1 MEVKLRGLDRYEVEA
16 IQYDGTNSDEICQF
30 ILERE
35 PYTQIEGA
43 FLNKGTDKKMMAV
56 IVIPSGENILVR
68 EKEWLVH
75 VEVPYGNQS
84 SFYVM
89 TDEERQDRYFTIY
102 DTRPD
107 EREWIELNKSTWDTK
122 IDSIR
127 NAKIPTHCFKDEIP
141 TGLNLTEYLEGLN
154 IFDPEDLL
162 NTLLR
167 KIAVEP
173 VPKEVQWWEA
183 QERFENLIG
192 AEFCRGGGCPSR
204 SSITSVT
211 LQRSMPTPAQMS

>member
-89 TDEERQDRYFTIY
+89 TDEERQ
-102 DTRPD
+102 
-107 EREWIELNKSTWDTK
+107 N
-122 IDSIR
+122 
-127 NAKIPTHCFKDEIP
+127 
-141 TGLNLTEYLEGLN
+141 
-154 IFDPEDLL
+154 
-162 NTLLR
+162 
-167 KIAVEP
+167 
-173 VPKEVQWWEA
+173 
-183 QERFENLIG
+183 RFEKI
-192 AEFCRGGGCPSR
+192 E
-204 SSITSVT
+204 SV
-211 LQRSMPTPAQMS
+211 

>member
-30 ILERE
+30 ILEHK

-56 IVIPSGENILVR
+56 IVIPSGEDILVR

-89 TDEERQDRYFTIY
+89 TDEERQDRFQEVNE
-102 DTRPD
+102 DDLFP
-107 EREWIELNKSTWDTK
+107 WIKVEDAKPKEEQVVIVLYRKYGDLQVARHRFYK
-122 IDSIR
+122 DSSLVSGKWIHA
-127 NAKIPTHCFKDEIP
+127 NSIV
-141 TGLNLTEYLEGLN
+141 
-154 IFDPEDLL
+154 
-162 NTLLR
+162 
-167 KIAVEP
+167 IAWLPEP
-173 VPKEVQWWEA
+173 VSEKT
-183 QERFENLIG
+183 NL
-192 AEFCRGGGCPSR
+192 
-204 SSITSVT
+204 
-211 LQRSMPTPAQMS
+211 QYN

>member
-43 FLNKGTDKKMMAV
+43 FLNKGTDKKMVAV

-89 TDEERQDRYFTIY
+89 TDEECQDRFQEVKE
-102 DTRPD
+102 DDLFP
-107 EREWIELNKSTWDTK
+107 WIKVED
-122 IDSIR
+122 
-127 NAKIPTHCFKDEIP
+127 AK
-141 TGLNLTEYLEGLN
+141 
-154 IFDPEDLL
+154 
-162 NTLLR
+162 
-167 KIAVEP
+167 
-173 VPKEVQWWEA
+173 PKEEQVVIVLY
-183 QERFENLIG
+183 RKY
-192 AEFCRGGGCPSR
+192 
-204 SSITSVT
+204 
-211 LQRSMPTPAQMS
+211 

>member
-56 IVIPSGENILVR
+56 IVIPSGEDILVR

-89 TDEERQDRYFTIY
+89 T
-102 DTRPD
+102 
-107 EREWIELNKSTWDTK
+107 
-122 IDSIR
+122 
-127 NAKIPTHCFKDEIP
+127 
-141 TGLNLTEYLEGLN
+141 
-154 IFDPEDLL
+154 
-162 NTLLR
+162 
-167 KIAVEP
+167 
-173 VPKEVQWWEA
+173 
-183 QERFENLIG
+183 
-192 AEFCRGGGCPSR
+192 
-204 SSITSVT
+204 
-211 LQRSMPTPAQMS
+211 